1 MRYGYIRVSTKHQ
14 ETARQE
20 ILMEQLGGDKVFI
33 DKCTGKNTNRP
44 QLKEMM
50 SVLKP
55 GDAVVVESYSRMSRS
70 AHDLLRIVEDLND
83 KGVSFISKKESVDT
97 ATSMGKM
104 MLTFIA
110 GINEFEREIMLE
122 RQKEGIAAMETVDGR
137 KISKRTGR
145 GFGRPNEE
153 IPDFEK
159 FLKKQKDGQ
168 MTVKE
173 CCAELGIDRNKWY
186 REAKKH
192 EAILK
197 G

>member
-20 ILMEQLGGDKVFI
+20 ILMEQLGVDKVFI

-55 GDAVVVESYSRMSRS
+55 GDVVVVESYSRMSRS
-70 AHDLLRIVEDLND
+70 AHDLLKIVEDLND
-83 KGVSFISKKESVDT
+83 KGVSFISKKESLDT
-97 ATSMGKM
+97 TTSIGKM

-122 RQKEGIAAMETVDGR
+122 RQKEGIAAMATVDGR

-153 IPDFEK
+153 VPDFEK

-168 MTVKE
+168 MTVKQ

-186 REAKKH
+186 REVNKRCDR
-192 EAILK
+192 
-197 G
+197 

>member
-20 ILMEQLGGDKVFI
+20 ILMEQLGVDKVFI

-55 GDAVVVESYSRMSRS
+55 GDVVVVESYSRMSRS

-122 RQKEGIAAMETVDGR
+122 RQKEGIAAMETVEGR
-137 KISKRTGR
+137 RISKRTGR

-153 IPDFEK
+153 VPDFEK

-186 REAKKH
+186 REVNKRCDR
-192 EAILK
+192 
-197 G
+197 

>member
-1 MRYGYIRVSTKHQ
+1 MRSGYIRVSTKHQ

-20 ILMEQLGGDKVFI
+20 ILMEQLGVDKVFI

-55 GDAVVVESYSRMSRS
+55 GDVVVVESYSRMSRS

-137 KISKRTGR
+137 RISKRTGR

-153 IPDFEK
+153 VPDFEK

-186 REAKKH
+186 REVNKRCDR
-192 EAILK
+192 
-197 G
+197 

>member
-20 ILMEQLGGDKVFI
+20 VLMEQLGVDKVFI
-33 DKCTGKNTNRP
+33 DKCTGKNTDRP
-44 QLKEMM
+44 KLKEMM
-50 SVLKP
+50 SALNP
-55 GDAVVVESYSRMSRS
+55 GDVVVVESYSRMSRS
-70 AHDLLRIVEDLND
+70 THDLLKIVEDLND
-83 KGVSFISKKESVDT
+83 KGVSFISKKESLDT
-97 ATSMGKM
+97 TTSIGKM

-110 GINEFEREIMLE
+110 GINQFEREIMLE

-153 IPDFEK
+153 VPDFEK

-173 CCAELGIDRNKWY
+173 CCIALGIDRNKWY
-186 REAKKH
+186 REVNKRRDR
-192 EAILK
+192 
-197 G
+197 

>member
-20 ILMEQLGGDKVFI
+20 ILMEQLGVDKVFI

-55 GDAVVVESYSRMSRS
+55 GDVVVVESYSRMSRS

-137 KISKRTGR
+137 RISKRTGR

-153 IPDFEK
+153 VPDFEK

-186 REAKKH
+186 REVNKRCDR
-192 EAILK
+192 
-197 G
+197 

>member
-20 ILMEQLGGDKVFI
+20 ILMEQLGVDKVFI

-55 GDAVVVESYSRMSRS
+55 GDVVVVESYSRMSRS

-122 RQKEGIAAMETVDGR
+122 RQKEGIAAMETVGGR

-186 REAKKH
+186 REVNKRC
-192 EAILK
+192 
-197 G
+197 GR

>member
-20 ILMEQLGGDKVFI
+20 ILMEQLGVDKVFI

-55 GDAVVVESYSRMSRS
+55 GDVVVVESYSRMSRS

-186 REAKKH
+186 REVNKRCDR
-192 EAILK
+192 
-197 G
+197 

>member
-20 ILMEQLGGDKVFI
+20 VLMEQLGVDKMFI

-44 QLKEMM
+44 QLKQMM
-50 SVLKP
+50 SILQA
-55 GDAVVVESYSRMSRS
+55 GDVVVVESYSRMSRS
-70 AHDLLRIVEDLND
+70 THDLFVIVEKLN
-83 KGVSFISKKESVDT
+83 KMGVSFVSKKEAFDT
-97 ATSMGKM
+97 TTPMGKM
-104 MLTFIA
+104 MLTVIA
-110 GINEFEREIMLE
+110 GLNQFERDIMLE
-122 RQKEGIAAMETVDGR
+122 RQMEGIAAMETVNGK
-137 KISKRTGR
+137 KISNRTGR

-153 IPDFEK
+153 VPDFEK

-173 CCAELGIDRNKWY
+173 CCTALCIDRSKWY

>member
-20 ILMEQLGGDKVFI
+20 ILMEQLGVDKVFI

-55 GDAVVVESYSRMSRS
+55 GDVVVVESYSRMSRS
-70 AHDLLRIVEDLND
+70 AHDLLKIVEDLND
-83 KGVSFISKKESVDT
+83 KGVSFISKKESLDT
-97 ATSMGKM
+97 TTSIGKM

-110 GINEFEREIMLE
+110 GINQFEREIMLE
-122 RQKEGIAAMETVDGR
+122 RQKEGIAAMETVGGR
-137 KISKRTGR
+137 KVSKRTGR

-153 IPDFEK
+153 VPDFEK
-159 FLKKQKDGQ
+159 FLRKQKDGQ

-173 CCAELGIDRNKWY
+173 CCSELGIDRNKWY
-186 REAKKH
+186 REVNKRCDR
-192 EAILK
+192 
-197 G
+197 

>member
-20 ILMEQLGGDKVFI
+20 ILMEQLGVDKVFI

-50 SVLKP
+50 SALNL
-55 GDAVVVESYSRMSRS
+55 GDVVVVESYSRMSRS
-70 AHDLLRIVEDLND
+70 THDLLKIVEDLND

-110 GINEFEREIMLE
+110 GINQFEREIMLE

-186 REAKKH
+186 REVKKRCDR
-192 EAILK
+192 
-197 G
+197 

>member
-14 ETARQE
+14 QTARQE
-20 ILMEQLGGDKVFI
+20 ILMEQLGVDKVFI

-55 GDAVVVESYSRMSRS
+55 GDVVVVESYSRMSRS

-83 KGVSFISKKESVDT
+83 KGVSFISKKQSVDT

-122 RQKEGIAAMETVDGR
+122 RQKEGIAAMETVGGR

-145 GFGRPNEE
+145 GFGRPNEAV
-153 IPDFEK
+153 PDFEK

-186 REAKKH
+186 REVNKRCDR
-192 EAILK
+192 
-197 G
+197 

>member
-20 ILMEQLGGDKVFI
+20 ILMEQLGVDKVFI

-55 GDAVVVESYSRMSRS
+55 GDVVVVESYSRMSRS

-122 RQKEGIAAMETVDGR
+122 RQKEGIAAMETVGGR

-153 IPDFEK
+153 VPDFEK

-186 REAKKH
+186 REVNKRCDR
-192 EAILK
+192 
-197 G
+197 